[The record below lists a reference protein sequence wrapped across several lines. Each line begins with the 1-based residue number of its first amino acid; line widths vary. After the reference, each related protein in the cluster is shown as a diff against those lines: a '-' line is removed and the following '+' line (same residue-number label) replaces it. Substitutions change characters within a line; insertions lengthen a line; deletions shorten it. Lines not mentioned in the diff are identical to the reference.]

1 MFDKTRFINECKE
14 LIKFENAHKEIHGA
28 LKTQLKHTSKIIEG
42 LGAPKVAGVEL
53 LYCAD
58 DLTIINFVMTP
69 GMHLHA
75 HNHNMW
81 AIIGIYAGVEE
92 NIFYTRE
99 NGSITEKNSKEIS
112 VGNTII
118 LGENVIHSV
127 KNPTNDFTA
136 GIHIYGGNF
145 IERER
150 SQWDMESLVES
161 PYDMKTTQKVFADAN
176 QKLNAI

>member
-1 MFDKTRFINECKE
+1 MFNKECFISECKK
-14 LIKFENAHKEIHGA
+14 LIGLENAHKKIHEL
-28 LKTQLKHTSKIIEG
+28 LKTQLTDSSKIIEQ
-42 LGAPKVAGVEL
+42 LGQPKAAGVEL

-92 NIFYTRE
+92 NIFYTRVD
-99 NGSITEKNSKEIS
+99 GTITKKNSKKLSIGDA
-112 VGNTII
+112 VI

-127 KNPTNDFTA
+127 RNPTSNFTA

-145 IERER
+145 VERER
-150 SQWDMESLVES
+150 SQWDMESLIET
-161 PYDMKTTQKVFADAN
+161 PYDMETTQQVFTEAN
-176 QKLNAI
+176 QKIYTI

>member
-1 MFDKTRFINECKE
+1 MFNKDRFIIECKQ
-14 LIKFENAHKEIHGA
+14 LIGRENAHKKIHEH
-28 LKTQLKHTSKIIEG
+28 LKAQLRDSSKIIEQ
-42 LGAPKVAGVEL
+42 LGEPKAAGVEL

-99 NGSITEKNSKEIS
+99 NETIIEKNSKELS
-112 VGNTII
+112 VGDAVI

-127 KNPTNDFTA
+127 RNPSDHFTA
-136 GIHIYGGNF
+136 GIHIYGGDF
-145 IERER
+145 VKQER
-150 SQWDMESLVES
+150 SQWNMESFIES
-161 PYDMKTTQKVFADAN
+161 PYNMETTQQVFIEAN
-176 QKLNAI
+176 QKLHAS